1 MASRPQRRV
10 TPGLEPSLRNGD
22 KPATQPELAQV
33 LGELARKSRSTDW
46 GSRVEFVYQS
56 IRTILQSG
64 QLSAGQRIREEEIAK
79 LLGVSRTPVRAALQ
93 RLQQQGLLDLTEG
106 RSLGVVALNRQQL
119 VELYELRQMLEG
131 WSARL
136 AAQRASEGEVAALNR
151 MIDEGLNDPALAGS
165 RNREFHDAI
174 HQAAHNRY
182 LLRAL
187 SEVHDAIA
195 LLGRTTLLDAKR
207 AKQANREHAEILA
220 AIARHDPEGAD
231 RAAQAHVV
239 TAMKERLAQTFA

>member
-1 MASRPQRRV
+1 MAPRLQHRPSSDDTSARHDEKL
-10 TPGLEPSLRNGD
+10 PD
-22 KPATQPELAQV
+22 PELARV
-33 LGELARKSRSTDW
+33 LRGLAKEARSPDW

-56 IRTILQSG
+56 IRTILQTG
-64 QLSAGQRIREEEIAK
+64 HLSAGQRIREEEIAK

-106 RSLGVVALNRQQL
+106 RSLGVVSLTRQQL

-136 AAQRASEGEVAALNR
+136 AAQRASEGELAALHK
-151 MIDEGLNDPALAGS
+151 MIEEGLSDPTLAAS
-165 RNREFHDAI
+165 RNRDFHDAI

-187 SEVHDAIA
+187 AEVHDAIA
-195 LLGRTTLLDAKR
+195 LLGRTTLMDAKR
-207 AKQANREHAEILA
+207 ARQANREHAEILA
-220 AIARHDPEGAD
+220 AIARRDPDAAD
-231 RAAQAHVV
+231 RAAQEHVV
-239 TAMKERLAQTFA
+239 SAMKVRLDQTFS